1 MMIELAYSAVMTRL
15 AEAYTDFPQSRATVF
30 GRGSFIFKTKKQ
42 HENSVHCKIPFY
54 RCINIANKL
63 LLLYKDYYVNAE
75 SKYYNC
81 LLKCYD
87 VAIQMQYN
95 HTLQKYQYMTLRRKH
110 FHIQTKELISS
121 ICHIFN
127 INLFYASLDK
137 TKIKL
142 SKKTLKV

>member
-1 MMIELAYSAVMTRL
+1 MIELAYSAVMTRL

-42 HENSVHCKIPFY
+42 HENSVQCKIPFY
-54 RCINIANKL
+54 RYINIANKL
-63 LLLYKDYYVNAE
+63 LLLYKDYYVNVE

-110 FHIQTKELISS
+110 IHIQTKELISS

-127 INLFYASLDK
+127 INLFMQVWIRQKS
-137 TKIKL
+137 
-142 SKKTLKV
+142 SCQKKNLKV